1 MPSRLDH
8 GSGAFAVLEGM
19 KEEALKPNLFTFN
32 RLRDS
37 GQTEMRES
45 GQRPCLPLS
54 MSVQTL
60 ANVPIPSTS
69 LGDRAFIH

>member
-37 GQTEMRES
+37 GQTEIEGGRQENF
-45 GQRPCLPLS
+45 QR
-54 MSVQTL
+54 QTEIEGGR
-60 ANVPIPSTS
+60 P
-69 LGDRAFIH
+69 R